1 MATLSSVLA
10 DAMDLTAEDRATLTR
25 YLATIQ
31 RAGIE
36 LDSDS
41 VRAGSDEEV
50 VACGLVDPNAV
61 RAGVEQIS
69 GRQNCL
75 RSGRRVYVDDAAL
88 PIVTADKNT
97 PAGVD
102 GSVLG
107 DLDKAT

>member
-41 VRAGSDEEV
+41 VRAGSDDE
-50 VACGLVDPNAV
+50 
-61 RAGVEQIS
+61 
-69 GRQNCL
+69 L
-75 RSGRRVYVDDAAL
+75 RKIFGA
-88 PIVTADKNT
+88 
-97 PAGVD
+97 
-102 GSVLG
+102 
-107 DLDKAT
+107 